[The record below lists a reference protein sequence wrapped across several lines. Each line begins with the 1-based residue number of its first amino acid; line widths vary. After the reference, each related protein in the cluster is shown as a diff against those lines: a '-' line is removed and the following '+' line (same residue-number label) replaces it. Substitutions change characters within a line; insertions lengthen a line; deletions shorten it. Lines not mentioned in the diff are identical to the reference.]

1 MIDFIRLLK
10 DNNIDYKQEVDGWIQ
25 INCPLGH
32 SNGQRGFKGGFNIAG
47 NYFNC
52 WVCGQNP
59 IEKVFSELLQVSF
72 YEAKKILQD
81 YETDTI
87 LRSKLNRKVSKGK
100 NIELPGSE
108 IIKGSK
114 AWGYLLSRN
123 FDPEYLI
130 KQYKIKD
137 GGLTGYWNFRIIIPV
152 FVNHA
157 IVTFQ
162 GRSLFSKKKCK
173 ELGIERYETLNI
185 SDSVINAK
193 HTFYGLDDCKEDWA
207 VLVEGPTDRWR
218 LGPNNILSSLGTS
231 TSQEQINLLAKRF
244 KKVIFLFDNEKMA
257 QDRAR
262 KYGEQLSALGV
273 EVEIFNPE
281 FEHDP
286 GDYTLEEEQ
295 FCRHELE
302 LEN

>member
-10 DNNIDYKQEVDGWIQ
+10 DNNIDYKQEVDGWLQ
-25 INCPLGH
+25 VQCPWH
-32 SNGQRGFKGGFNIAG
+32 ENGARGYKGGIYLADG
-47 NYFNC
+47 HYNC
-52 WVCGQNP
+52 WNCGGHP
-59 IEKVFSELLQVSF
+59 IEKVISDLLSISY
-72 YEAKKILQD
+72 YEAKHLLEEYSTDDIIRNKINKK
-81 YETDTI
+81 
-87 LRSKLNRKVSKGK
+87 RSLGK
-100 NIELPGSE
+100 SIELPGNE
-108 IIKGSK
+108 IIKSSK
-114 AWGYLLSRN
+114 AWNYLLKRN

-130 KQYKIKD
+130 RQYKIKD

-152 FVNHA
+152 FINNQ

-162 GRSLFSKKKCK
+162 GRSLFSKEKCK

-185 SDSVINAK
+185 NDSVINAK
-193 HTFYGLDDCKEDWA
+193 HTFYGLDDCKGDWT

-231 TSQEQINLLAKRF
+231 TSQEQINLLSKRF
-244 KKVIFLFDNEKMA
+244 KKVIFLFDNEKQA

-273 EVEIFNPE
+273 EVEIFNSE

-286 GDYTLEEEQ
+286 GDYSSEEELAI
-295 FCRHELE
+295 RRELC
-302 LEN
+302 L